1 MVTHNRN
8 SVHSGVVWQLGG
20 DIPMSD
26 ILQAGYCVVRAEVQG
41 DHLLITVITN
51 TSTTRT
57 VRTAPYGP
65 PRHFVDVP
73 EALEAVGQFLRQFP
87 RPDAVTYRSEL
98 C

>member
-1 MVTHNRN
+1 
-8 SVHSGVVWQLGG
+8 
-20 DIPMSD
+20 MSD